1 MNNTLRKAFTLLLCL
16 GFCLCV
22 ASSAWAAEPESQTW
36 PDDVIVG
43 FEGPDSPIVIDTPYK
58 YALIELEKEFPAQ
71 LTVCMGGTVFFERGD
86 DNAVLIRRVEPAVT
100 KRIDAAWQCLEDYDE
115 DLDVFHFVPVLE
127 GESLAEGV
135 EPPVI
140 TVNVLGR
147 IQIPPLPMIPEDAF
161 GPVPDFSYAPV
172 PRASLPASYNGYEKG
187 VLPPVRNQ
195 NPYGSCWSFAS
206 VAAVEADLIHDGSAD
221 TDIDLSEL
229 HLAYFTYHD
238 FFDEKGCNEGDSI
251 DLNGADY
258 LYVGGSP
265 LNAGLSLANMLGPVS
280 ESEAPYSSAAGY
292 APSAAAGRTGCC
304 QITNLYMYDLNNR
317 ASVKSAILEHGAV
330 AGAYNS
336 DERYYSAAN
345 NSYYYSAASPGTNH
359 IIAIVGWD
367 DDFPVGSFSPGTPEG
382 DGAWLIRNSWGV
394 DGYNYAGYFWMSYY
408 DKSLAPVAFGYDTQ
422 LSRYDHCYAYDNA
435 PPLWS
440 WIVDGGT
447 AISQVFSV
455 DGGEEI
461 QAIGVFCETA
471 SVNLS
476 FTVSCGSAGSTAELQ
491 IGDPGYYLVPLS
503 KPLPIPEG
511 AAVTVSYI
519 ITGDGELRINTEGPG
534 EYYGYV
540 GNSSYKIVFNA
551 SRGSGMRMDGYIQ
564 DQDARIKLFTNDM
577 PFTCPDLVLPGELT
591 AIEKEAFSGGAFRYV
606 KLPDNAVSIGPRA
619 FADCP
624 NLAYIHIPPQVT
636 GISPDAF
643 DGLEDLTIL
652 GVETSYADTFA
663 REHGISF
670 MAILDDG
677 STDSVIDSND

>member
-1 MNNTLRKAFTLLLCL
+1 MKNTPRKAFTLLLCL
-16 GFCLCV
+16 GFCLCF
-22 ASSAWAAEPESQTW
+22 ASAAWAAELETQVW

-43 FEGPDSPIVIDTPYK
+43 FEDADPPIVIDTPYK
-58 YALIELEKEFPAQ
+58 YALIELEKEFPTQ
-71 LTVCMGGTVFFERGD
+71 LTVHTGGTVFFERGD

-100 KRIDAAWQCLEDYDE
+100 KHIDAAWQCLENYDE

-135 EPPVI
+135 ELPMI

-161 GPVPDFSYAPV
+161 GHIPDFSYAPV
-172 PRASLPASYNGYEKG
+172 PRASLPAKYNGYEEG

-195 NPYGSCWSFAS
+195 NPYGTCWSFAS
-206 VAAVEADLIHDGSAD
+206 IAAVEADLIHDGNAD

-238 FFDEKGCNEGDSI
+238 FFDEKGCNEGDSVV
-251 DLNGADY
+251 LNGADY
-258 LYVGGSP
+258 LNAGGSP
-265 LNAGLSLANMLGPVS
+265 FNGGLSLANTLGPVS

-304 QITNLYMYDLNNR
+304 QITNFYTYDLNNR

-330 AGAYNS
+330 AGAYYS
-336 DERYYSAAN
+336 DERYYSASN
-345 NSYYYSAASPGTNH
+345 NSYYYSAASFGTNH

-367 DDFPVGSFSPGTPEG
+367 DNFSSGSFSRGTPAG

-394 DGYNYAGYFWMSYY
+394 NGYNYAGYFWMSYY
-408 DKSLAPVAFGYDTQ
+408 DKSLAAAVFGYDTQ
-422 LSRYDHCYAYDNA
+422 VSRYDHCYAYDNA
-435 PPLWS
+435 LPVWY
-440 WIVDGGT
+440 WTVGNGT

-455 DGGEEI
+455 DAGEEI
-461 QAIGVFCETA
+461 QAIGVYCETA
-471 SVNLS
+471 SANLS
-476 FTVSCGSAGSTAELQ
+476 FTVSCGTAGTAAELQ

-503 KPLPIPEG
+503 KPLFVPEG
-511 AAVTVSYI
+511 AAVTVSYV
-519 ITGDGELRINTEGPG
+519 ITGDGELHINTEGPG
-534 EYYGYV
+534 EYPGYA
-540 GNSSYKIVFNA
+540 GGSSVNILFNA
-551 SRGSGMRMDGYIQ
+551 SRGSGMRINGYIQ

-577 PFTCPDLVLPGELT
+577 PFTGPDLVLPDDLT
-591 AIEKEAFSGGAFRYV
+591 AIEKEAFSGGAFTYV
-606 KLPDNAVSIGPRA
+606 RLPDNAVSIGSRA
-619 FADCP
+619 FANCP
-624 NLAYIHIPPQVT
+624 HLAYIHIPPQVT

-663 REHGISF
+663 QEHGITF